1 MSDTTEKSIKS
12 LCIYLLKEERDTFA
26 DYIKPKYTVD
36 SVSIKEGFALEGEI
50 FYPDTQSSPPRWKP
64 DVDELAASPI
74 SVSDN
79 SSNKAVMITKIDGAI
94 LAITFG
100 YGRSLLREED
110 IERNF
115 GLKVALSIID
125 PKKIRS
131 VNTATFEDMVV
142 SSQHQASIHTSQ
154 SEFDLDTVTD
164 IFRGV
169 TGVPSDE
176 TYGRS
181 VSGKDVLKVSVEMHI
196 SELKEKLELYL
207 AAYRSNGYRKGEF
220 GWIDNINEVRDR
232 VLSEGLDGCI
242 IEKML
247 NKQLNDIAISPP
259 ETIDWDSIS
268 GIFINGAGKELKTPA
283 QSIDVSEY
291 ITQIRSINIAKLKR
305 DKLMVCN
312 DDGSE
317 FVASSIYSS
326 LVAHV
331 EYEGQR
337 YILCMGSWYLI
348 HDAFYNKVATYVN
361 AIERKDDLLP
371 ACAFSTEGEY
381 NANAAENDTNF
392 CLMDK
397 KLFRVEETRSDI
409 EACDLFSKSK
419 QFIHVKFKTRSS
431 LLSHLFAQGRV
442 SYECFLSDVQYR
454 QDVINRINQ
463 EFGELVI
470 EPDGD
475 ISGFEVVYAIVTNR
489 TGQLSEILPF
499 FSAVTLMQSAKA
511 LSAMRVKFSV
521 CIVPENTA
529 D

>member
-12 LCIYLLKEERDTFA
+12 LCIYLLKEERDTFS
-26 DYIKPKYTVD
+26 DYIKPKYTVE
-36 SVSIKEGFALEGEI
+36 SASIKEGFALEGEI

-64 DVDELAASPI
+64 DVDEVAASLI

-79 SSNKAVMITKIDGAI
+79 SSNKAVMITKVDGAI

-207 AAYRSNGYRKGEF
+207 AAYRSNGYRNGEF

-242 IEKML
+242 VTMNNRGHLI
-247 NKQLNDIAISPP
+247 
-259 ETIDWDSIS
+259 
-268 GIFINGAGKELKTPA
+268 
-283 QSIDVSEY
+283 
-291 ITQIRSINIAKLKR
+291 
-305 DKLMVCN
+305 
-312 DDGSE
+312 
-317 FVASSIYSS
+317 SIYI
-326 LVAHV
+326 
-331 EYEGQR
+331 R
-337 YILCMGSWYLI
+337 
-348 HDAFYNKVATYVN
+348 
-361 AIERKDDLLP
+361 
-371 ACAFSTEGEY
+371 
-381 NANAAENDTNF
+381 
-392 CLMDK
+392 
-397 KLFRVEETRSDI
+397 FRT
-409 EACDLFSKSK
+409 F
-419 QFIHVKFKTRSS
+419 
-431 LLSHLFAQGRV
+431 
-442 SYECFLSDVQYR
+442 
-454 QDVINRINQ
+454 
-463 EFGELVI
+463 
-470 EPDGD
+470 P
-475 ISGFEVVYAIVTNR
+475 
-489 TGQLSEILPF
+489 
-499 FSAVTLMQSAKA
+499 
-511 LSAMRVKFSV
+511 
-521 CIVPENTA
+521 
-529 D
+529 